1 MHIVAGSAQRLSIL
15 AQVLRQDDV
24 ERAAHQRPE
33 TTSMPKVIVL
43 FFGADSATIAL
54 ADGAAEGAKGV
65 RFTELE
71 IRSGSAEQ
79 STIRRRHRQLESA
92 SRIREFDGVILA
104 CPSDGGIPADMVT
117 LFDELERSSQGPLT
131 NTVFG
136 IVGGDNTPMASRV
149 LRIGGILVGA
159 PAHGP
164 DAAPGSG
171 LGARVA
177 TVAAWVRHA
186 LSHEHQHESHT
197 H

>member
-1 MHIVAGSAQRLSIL
+1 
-15 AQVLRQDDV
+15 
-24 ERAAHQRPE
+24 
-33 TTSMPKVIVL
+33 MPKVIVL

-54 ADGAAEGAKGV
+54 ADGAAEGAQGV

-79 STIRRRHRQLESA
+79 STISRRHRQLESA

-104 CPSDGGIPADMVT
+104 CPSDGGIPADLGT
-117 LFDELERSSQGPLT
+117 LFDELERSSQPVT

-136 IVGGDNTPMASRV
+136 IVGGESTLMASRI
-149 LRIGGILVGA
+149 LRIGGILVGV
-159 PAHGP
+159 PPHGS

>member
-1 MHIVAGSAQRLSIL
+1 
-15 AQVLRQDDV
+15 
-24 ERAAHQRPE
+24 
-33 TTSMPKVIVL
+33 MPKVIVL

-79 STIRRRHRQLESA
+79 STISRRHRQLESA

-104 CPSDGGIPADMVT
+104 CPSDGGIPADLGT
-117 LFDELERSSQGPLT
+117 LFDELERSSQPVT

-136 IVGGDNTPMASRV
+136 IVGGESTLMASRI
-149 LRIGGILVGA
+149 LRIGGILVGV
-159 PAHGP
+159 PPHGS